1 MKNIY
6 LSLVLSFIS
15 SLGFGQTS
23 GTTGYNILT
32 TNNEIIIADKIL
44 YSTDSDLFFT
54 VSGSEA
60 CYKIPLSL
68 LLKSDSFGK
77 QLPSTE
83 FTYYLSKF
91 VSKSQTG
98 ITLQIIGTVG
108 SIILPFAEAPIAL
121 LAVPPV
127 VGVAG
132 WIIWASSYKALKQ
145 FATIDR
151 AIEWGSGKKESGN
164 SDVKSQ
170 AAISPNID
178 AMSSK
183 EILSN
188 LNDGLRNKKINISEY
203 DNSYNEPTIGDYAIF
218 QTETSVRQVG
228 RILSFDCNN
237 KNCDCLIEILSP
249 NGEIRNLTIKR
260 KHLLGIAYI

>member
-6 LSLVLSFIS
+6 LSLLLSFIS

-23 GTTGYNILT
+23 GDTGYNILT
-32 TNNEIIIADKIL
+32 TKNEIIIAEKIL

-54 VSGSEA
+54 LSGSET

-68 LLKSDSFGK
+68 LLKSDSFGQ

-151 AIEWGSGKKESGN
+151 AIEWGSGKKESEN
-164 SDVKSQ
+164 SEVKSQ

-183 EILSN
+183 EILLN
-188 LNDGLRNKKINISEY
+188 LNEGLRNKKVNVSEY

-218 QTETSVRQVG
+218 QIETSERQVG

-237 KNCDCLIEILSP
+237 KNCDCMIEVVSP
-249 NGEIRNLTIKR
+249 NGEIQNLTIKR
-260 KHLLGIAYI
+260 KNLIGIAFL

>member
-6 LSLVLSFIS
+6 FSIVLSFVS
-15 SLGFGQTS
+15 SLGFSQTTE
-23 GTTGYNILT
+23 TTGYNILT

-44 YSTDSDLFFT
+44 YSTDLDLFFT
-54 VSGSEA
+54 VSGSET

-108 SIILPFAEAPIAL
+108 SIILPFAEAPLAL

-151 AIEWGSGKKESGN
+151 AIEWGSVKKESGN
-164 SDVKSQ
+164 SDVISQ
-170 AAISPNID
+170 VAMSPKND

-183 EILSN
+183 EILLN
-188 LNDGLRNKKINISEY
+188 LNEGLRNKKINISEY

-218 QTETSVRQVG
+218 QTETSEKQVG
-228 RILSFDCNN
+228 RILSFDCKN
-237 KNCDCLIEILSP
+237 KNCDCLIEVLSP
-249 NGEIRNLTIKR
+249 TGEIKNETVKR
-260 KHLLGIAYI
+260 KNLLGIAYM

>member
-6 LSLVLSFIS
+6 LCLVFSIISFI
-15 SLGFGQTS
+15 GFGQTS
-23 GTTGYNILT
+23 GTSGYNILT

-44 YSTDSDLFFT
+44 YSTKTDLFFT
-54 VSGSEA
+54 LSGSET
-60 CYKIPLSL
+60 CYKIPLGM
-68 LLKSDSFGK
+68 LLKSDDFGK
-77 QLPSTE
+77 QLPSTD
-83 FTYYLSKF
+83 FNYYLSKF

-218 QTETSVRQVG
+218 QTETSERQVG

>member
-15 SLGFGQTS
+15 SLGFSQTT
-23 GTTGYNILT
+23 GNTGYNMLT

-44 YSTDSDLFFT
+44 YSTDSNLFFT
-54 VSGSEA
+54 VSGSET

-108 SIILPFAEAPIAL
+108 SIILPFAGAPIAL
-121 LAVPPV
+121 FAVPSV

-132 WIIWASSYKALKQ
+132 WIIWASSYKALKE

-151 AIEWGSGKKESGN
+151 AIEWGSVKKESGN
-164 SDVKSQ
+164 SDEISQ
-170 AAISPNID
+170 VAISPNND

-183 EILSN
+183 EILLN
-188 LNDGLRNKKINISEY
+188 LNDGLLNKKINISEY

-218 QTETSVRQVG
+218 QTETSEKQVG

-237 KNCDCLIEILSP
+237 KNCDCLVEVLSQS
-249 NGEIRNLTIKR
+249 GEMITLTIKR
-260 KHLLGIAYI
+260 KQLLGIAYM